1 MNIDHE
7 ISDDEAVEHL
17 RMCHES
23 HLATTKNLTDVRW
36 FMDKCTTRDLMKV
49 RKRPTLEQMAIKLL
63 KIQVRVK
70 RTKKLWQIMQVSD
83 KHHTLFSYMVEP
95 NGCMNVAVFEVSR
108 YYWARPKFL
117 QYCCHCDE
125 VSSARCWYMPLCGR
139 CKLFRFCST
148 QCLRAAWDE
157 HQNQCNGNKKFDLNT
172 HSLMLCMKGCLED
185 YMKRPE
191 HVRPK
196 TPFFEVS
203 CYGSYG
209 ERFQFR
215 PIKFTRKV
223 KDMLPPD
230 VKWKQVMTT
239 PYQLIILFVLK
250 SAFEDDAGSGYN
262 TQPIVLHLDGNDVKE
277 IPGILTKGMVSQGI
291 QP

>member
-1 MNIDHE
+1 
-7 ISDDEAVEHL
+7 
-17 RMCHES
+17 
-23 HLATTKNLTDVRW
+23 
-36 FMDKCTTRDLMKV
+36 
-49 RKRPTLEQMAIKLL
+49 
-63 KIQVRVK
+63 
-70 RTKKLWQIMQVSD
+70 MQVSD

-108 YYWARPKFL
+108 YYWGRPKFL

-125 VSSARCWYMPLCGR
+125 MSSARCWYMPLCGR
-139 CKLFRFCST
+139 CKSFRFCST

-172 HSLMLCMKGCLED
+172 HRLMLCMKGCLKD

-230 VKWKQVMTT
+230 VKWKQVITT
-239 PYQLIILFVLK
+239 LRNFVIR
-250 SAFEDDAGSGYN
+250 SAENMPFTEWPMQNQINLVTPTPSPPPPLVLMEL
-262 TQPIVLHLDGNDVKE
+262 TRMQPPASMPPPSMPPPPTPPPT
-277 IPGILTKGMVSQGI
+277 IPQIAGMVTPPPQLPENRPTTRSRNTVRVRAI
-291 QP
+291 MRRVAPLEVD